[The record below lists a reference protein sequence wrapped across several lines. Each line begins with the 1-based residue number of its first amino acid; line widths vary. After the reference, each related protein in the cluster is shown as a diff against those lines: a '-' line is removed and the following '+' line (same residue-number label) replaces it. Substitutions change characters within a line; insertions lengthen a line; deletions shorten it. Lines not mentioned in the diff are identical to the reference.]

1 MKRYLS
7 TIIPIT
13 ILLTISIIYLPNPYR
28 YRQLIFSLIG
38 FLLCYLISKL
48 KIKYIKKLVIPLYV
62 LQLILLIYVLI
73 KQEFING
80 SRGWINL
87 KFFSIQPSEIT
98 KISLILISIYL
109 IKNKRKS
116 KLLFLIIY
124 LVPTIL
130 TFLEPDTGAVII
142 YGIIFLTFLPYFF
155 SKKEILKYSLFM
167 GTLIISFIILYI
179 YKQEIFIKLLG
190 TSMFYRIDR
199 LTSFI
204 NSNNI
209 QINNALISIGANKL
223 LYFPE
228 AYNDF
233 FFSYVIGQNSI
244 LFIPLILSYFII
256 IINLYHSKNIISKT
270 LAYILLFQVASNIGM
285 NLNLTPVIGLPLP
298 FFSYGGSH
306 LITNFILLSLSYR
319 KIKI

>member
-48 KIKYIKKLVIPLYV
+48 KIKYIKKLVIPLYI

-109 IKNKRKS
+109 IKKKRKS

-142 YGIIFLTFLPYFF
+142 YGIIFLTFLPHFF

>member
-48 KIKYIKKLVIPLYV
+48 KIKYIKKLVIPLYI

-109 IKNKRKS
+109 IKKKRKS

>member
-48 KIKYIKKLVIPLYV
+48 KIKYIKKLVIPLYI

-109 IKNKRKS
+109 IKKKRKS

-319 KIKI
+319 KIKV

>member
-28 YRQLIFSLIG
+28 YRQLIFFLIG

-48 KIKYIKKLVIPLYV
+48 KIKYIKKLVIPLYI

-109 IKNKRKS
+109 IKKKRKS

-319 KIKI
+319 KIKV

>member
-109 IKNKRKS
+109 IKKKRKS

-142 YGIIFLTFLPYFF
+142 YGIIFLTFLPHFF

>member
-109 IKNKRKS
+109 IKKKRKS

-130 TFLEPDTGAVII
+130 TFSEPDTGAVII

>member
-109 IKNKRKS
+109 IKKKRKS

-142 YGIIFLTFLPYFF
+142 YGIIFLTFLPHFF

-319 KIKI
+319 KIKV

>member
-28 YRQLIFSLIG
+28 YRQLIFSIIG

-109 IKNKRKS
+109 IKKKRKS

>member
-109 IKNKRKS
+109 IKKKRKS

>member
-73 KQEFING
+73 KQEFINS

-109 IKNKRKS
+109 IKKKRKS

>member
-48 KIKYIKKLVIPLYV
+48 KIKYIKKLVIPLYI